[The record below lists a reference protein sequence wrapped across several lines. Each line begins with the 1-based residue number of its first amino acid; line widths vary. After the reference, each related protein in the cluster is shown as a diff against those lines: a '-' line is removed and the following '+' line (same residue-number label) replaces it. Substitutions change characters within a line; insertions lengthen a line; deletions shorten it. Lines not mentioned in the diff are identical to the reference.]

1 LPLNLLLMHLRTRL
15 RLSLL
20 HRCGLPA
27 LILPVCRLSLYDAAA
42 ETIPRSL
49 RRLTLLRDLTRL

>member
-1 LPLNLLLMHLRTRL
+1 LLDLRLRMHLRTRL

-20 HRCGLPA
+20 HRNGLPA
-27 LILPVCRLSLYDAAA
+27 LILAMRLLSLYDAAA

-49 RRLTLLRDLTRL
+49 R

>member
-1 LPLNLLLMHLRTRL
+1 L